1 MGPRGIDFLYT
12 IFYFWARM
20 TSGKPSSFKSY
31 LAAGIFHSREPE
43 DKCPFLFWFRCYGL
57 LLFYI
62 TKKLKLK

>member
-43 DKCPFLFWFRCYGL
+43 DKCPFPDPGYLIPQFQQL
-57 LLFYI
+57 
-62 TKKLKLK
+62 